1 METVRLKMS
10 KPGVESLHLEES
22 THGFHR
28 VRRGGLPQARSG
40 PGYVDRGTKALKR
53 LERGLPW
60 WLSGKESAH
69 QGRRHRY
76 DPWSRRIP
84 HTVQR

>member
-1 METVRLKMS
+1 M
-10 KPGVESLHLEES
+10 ESLHLEES
-22 THGFHR
+22 THGLCR
-28 VRRGGLPQARSG
+28 VRREGLQQAHSG

-60 WLSGKESAH
+60 WLSGKESAC

-76 DPWSRRIP
+76 DPWSERMP

>member
-1 METVRLKMS
+1 M
-10 KPGVESLHLEES
+10 H
-22 THGFHR
+22 
-28 VRRGGLPQARSG
+28 SG

-60 WLSGKESAH
+60 WLSGKESAC

-76 DPWSRRIP
+76 DPWSERMP